1 MSADGR
7 SSVDGQFDQS
17 TSGYDNRDET
27 AARNAE
33 MLGKIDGLKIGTGQ
47 LFLQTTEQTRMAL
60 CISDPSQPDCP
71 IVYSNE
77 AFTRLTGYPREEI
90 IGRNCRFLQG
100 RGTRTESVRKLRA
113 AVEAEEY
120 VVVDILN
127 YRKDGS
133 AFWNAVHV
141 GPIYGEDGE
150 LAYFFGSQWDITE
163 LLAARETIIQNDRVA
178 EELRHRTN
186 NLFAV
191 LTAIVRLSARGASD
205 VDELSQKIERRIEA
219 LASAHKVSLAE
230 EGLSED
236 RTNLRNLVEAVMQPY
251 RNAHA
256 DRIELAGN
264 LVELPR
270 KHVTPLGLTLHEL
283 ATNALKYGSLS
294 TNEGRVQIDWEV
306 DEDRVVLHWIEQGA
320 DDAAP
325 VAEAPAVK
333 GGGSGSRLIE
343 GVIRGIRGTVETEFR
358 PEGFRATIC
367 VPASEKVAT

>member
-1 MSADGR
+1 MRGLRLARFTLEGVVSADGR

-163 LLAARETIIQNDRVA
+163 LLAARETIIQNDRVSGGKIA
-178 EELRHRTN
+178 RWSRHIIPGAPW
-186 NLFAV
+186 LIA
-191 LTAIVRLSARGASD
+191 RLLKGRG
-205 VDELSQKIERRIEA
+205 
-219 LASAHKVSLAE
+219 
-230 EGLSED
+230 G
-236 RTNLRNLVEAVMQPY
+236 
-251 RNAHA
+251 
-256 DRIELAGN
+256 
-264 LVELPR
+264 
-270 KHVTPLGLTLHEL
+270 
-283 ATNALKYGSLS
+283 
-294 TNEGRVQIDWEV
+294 
-306 DEDRVVLHWIEQGA
+306 
-320 DDAAP
+320 
-325 VAEAPAVK
+325 
-333 GGGSGSRLIE
+333 
-343 GVIRGIRGTVETEFR
+343 
-358 PEGFRATIC
+358 
-367 VPASEKVAT
+367 